1 MTSQRKP
8 TLADVARVAKVSP
21 ATASKALNGR
31 LDVAT
36 STRARVLAAVAE
48 LGYRAG
54 TSPVSGRARR
64 SLAVVFDIPASPYIL
79 NVLQGVLASATDAHL
94 DLLTRLAPDR
104 ATRTQHTTAR
114 AWVADSGPPARS
126 GSWA

>member
-1 MTSQRKP
+1 MVSQHKP
-8 TLADVARVAKVSP
+8 TLADVARAAKVSP

-36 STRARVLAAVAE
+36 TTRERVLAAVAE

-54 TSPVSGRARR
+54 ASRVPGTARR
-64 SLAVVFDIPASPYIL
+64 ALAVVFDLPASPYIL

-104 ATRTQHTTAR
+104 ATRTQHATAR
-114 AWVADSGPPARS
+114 A
-126 GSWA
+126 